1 MIDKLIGNTPV
12 VKIKYRYQDK
22 VGYVYAKLE
31 YYNFTGSIKD
41 RVAYY
46 ILKKAKE
53 LGLLKD
59 REPIVEAT
67 SGNTGISFAALGAY
81 YNHPVHIFMPD
92 WASVERVSIMRLY
105 GAHVHL
111 VSKEEGGF
119 KEAIRRSEEYA
130 PKINGFLPRQFEN
143 NLNVEA
149 HYNTTAKEIISSLPT
164 VDTFVSGI
172 GTGGT
177 LMGVAKYLKEKDK
190 NIKIIALEPNK
201 MPLLS
206 GGKIL
211 GNHKIEGIGD
221 DFIPQIVDKNYIDD
235 IVVIDDEDAINMSR
249 LLAKKLGLGV
259 GISSG
264 ANFLASVLS
273 SGNNVATVFADDF
286 KKYLTTDLTKEIN
299 KDPKLL
305 SNQIEL
311 LDMEVIN

>member
-1 MIDKLIGNTPV
+1 MIDKLIGNTPM

-31 YYNFTGSIKD
+31 YYNYTGSIKD

-46 ILKKAKE
+46 ILKRSKE
-53 LGLLKD
+53 AGLLKD
-59 REPIVEAT
+59 NQPIVEAT

-92 WASVERVSIMRLY
+92 WASVERVDIMKLY
-105 GAHVHL
+105 KAHVHL

-119 KEAIRRSEEYA
+119 REAIRRSEEYA
-130 PKINGFLPRQFEN
+130 KKLDGFLPRQFEN

-149 HYNTTAKEIISSLPT
+149 HYNTTAKEIVSSMPL

-190 NIKIIALEPNK
+190 TIKIIALEPNK

-206 GGKIL
+206 GGKII

-221 DFIPQIVDKNYIDD
+221 DFIPKIVDKEYIDD
-235 IVVIDDEDAINMSR
+235 IIVIDDEDAINMSR

-273 SGNNVATVFADDF
+273 NGNNVATVFADDF
-286 KKYLTTDLTKEIN
+286 KKYLTTDLTKEIDTN
-299 KDPKLL
+299 PKLL